1 MNGAMNL
8 SPPPVASPRCRIG
21 QRRAAWLLLAV
32 LTGCAPAPGALAQ
45 NGFPSFRGIAK
56 KVVPSVVSIAV
67 TESAA
72 AAAAD
77 QGGDATTEDGT
88 SLPKDGHQKVF
99 GAGSGFIVDPS
110 GIIVT
115 NDHVVDGATKI
126 TVSLSDGT
134 QLPAHVLGVDQLTDI
149 AVIKV
154 TPRTPLTAVEWG
166 NSHDVE
172 VGDWILVAGNPFGL
186 GSTVTAGIISA
197 RGRDIMS
204 GPFDDFLQLDAPIN
218 PGNSGGPA
226 FDMAGQVVGVNT
238 AIISPTGG
246 SVGIGFAIPSEIV
259 QPIVAQLEKRGHLDR
274 GWLGVGVA
282 DEDPGAADGVRV
294 TTVEP
299 GGPAARAG
307 IRAGDRVLTVDG
319 RRIETALAL
328 IRAVA
333 EIHPGQH
340 ARLAVMRHGHKISL
354 DVVVGL
360 RPVTQAQ

>member
-1 MNGAMNL
+1 MNGAMTPGTRTEP
-8 SPPPVASPRCRIG
+8 SEIRQQRWPR
-21 QRRAAWLLLAV
+21 ATLLLLAV
-32 LTGCAPAPGALAQ
+32 LAGCAPAPGALAQ
-45 NGFPSFRGIAK
+45 NGFPSFRNLAK

-77 QGGDATTEDGT
+77 QGGDGTTDDGEP
-88 SLPKDGHQKVF
+88 LPKDGHQKVF

-115 NDHVVDGATKI
+115 NDHVVDGASKI
-126 TVSLSDGT
+126 TVSLADGT

-154 TPRTPLTAVEWG
+154 TPPSPLPAVQWG
-166 NSHDVE
+166 NSDNIE

-226 FDMAGQVVGVNT
+226 FDMSGQVIGVNT

-246 SVGIGFAIPSEIV
+246 SVGIGFAIPSKIAE
-259 QPIVAQLEKRGHLDR
+259 PIVVQIEKHGHLDR

-282 DEDPGAADGVRV
+282 DEDQAVTEGVRV

-299 GGPAARAG
+299 GGPAAHGG
-307 IRAGDRVLTVDG
+307 IRAGDRILSVNG
-319 RRIETALAL
+319 RSVGTALAL

-333 EIHPGQH
+333 EIHPGRH
-340 ARLAVMRHGHKISL
+340 AQIALVRHGHKMNA

-360 RPVTQAQ
+360 RPVTDAQ